1 MNYPEPGLYFIIVL
15 SVVSDREGHFN
26 IVFVPAEHSSIK
38 YSTENTR
45 ENENK
50 TENLDPISL
59 DHLTNDQGA
68 FTIGHKRCFYS
79 HLFHEGQHLEL
90 WEGLDRWTCPSAQN
104 GETCSSSSSCSSCL
118 SFAPP
123 EKQHTHTHTHT

>member
-50 TENLDPISL
+50 TENLIQF
-59 DHLTNDQGA
+59 HLT
-68 FTIGHKRCFYS
+68 IWPMSK
-79 HLFHEGQHLEL
+79 EL
-90 WEGLDRWTCPSAQN
+90 LQLAIKGDLILI
-104 GETCSSSSSCSSCL
+104 CSTRV
-118 SFAPP
+118 
-123 EKQHTHTHTHT
+123 KI